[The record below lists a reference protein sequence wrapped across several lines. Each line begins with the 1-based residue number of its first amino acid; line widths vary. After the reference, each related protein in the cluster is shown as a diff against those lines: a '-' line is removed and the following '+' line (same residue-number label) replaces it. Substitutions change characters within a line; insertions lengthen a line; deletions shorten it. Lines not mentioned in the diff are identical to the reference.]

1 MKIVSLGTVA
11 KFINGYAF
19 KSSGRS
25 IDGLKVIRIQ
35 NLTDPNKPYNRTTEK
50 VDERYLVRRGD
61 ILVSWSATLDV
72 FEWRDADALLNQHI
86 FKVEHDE
93 TIIDKYYFKY
103 VLKQSIEAMKQFT
116 HGSTMKHIVR
126 KDFLNHEI
134 PLPSLEEQK
143 RIVRELDAADAL
155 RQKRKQ
161 AIALLDDY
169 LKAVFLE
176 MFGDPVENPKG
187 WENDKF
193 GNIGTLGRGI
203 SKHRPRNAP
212 DLLGGI
218 HPLIQTGDVAN
229 AGMFIKDFHATY
241 SDLGLS
247 QSKKWTKGTLCITIA
262 ANIAKTGILTFDA
275 CFPDS
280 VVGFIPN
287 PEKTN
292 NVFMHFWMSF
302 FQKILEANAPESA
315 QKNINL
321 QILRNLDIIVP
332 PIELQNKF
340 ADIVKKVELVRDKMK
355 HQESQLETN
364 FNALMQRI
372 FQPTP

>member
-1 MKIVSLGTVA
+1 MEIVKLEKVA

-19 KSSGRS
+19 KPSGWS
-25 IDGLKVIRIQ
+25 NAGMKIIRIQ
-35 NLTDPNKPYNRTTEK
+35 NLTDTTKPFNRTQEK
-50 VDERYLVRRGD
+50 VDSKYVVKKGD

-72 FEWRDADALLNQHI
+72 FEWQDEDALLNQHI
-86 FKVEHDE
+86 FKVEFNE
-93 TIIDKYYFKY
+93 KIIDKYYFKY
-103 VLKQSIEAMKQFT
+103 VLKNSIDAMKQFT

-134 PLPSLEEQK
+134 PLPSIEEQK
-143 RIVRELDAADAL
+143 CIVRELDAADAL

-161 AIALLDDY
+161 AMTLLDDY

-176 MFGDPVENPKG
+176 IFGDPVMNPKG
-187 WENDKF
+187 WGKDKF
-193 GNIGTLGRGI
+193 GNIGTLDRGI

-212 DLLGGI
+212 ELLGGN

-241 SDLGLS
+241 SDSGLS
-247 QSKKWTKGTLCITIA
+247 QSKKWAKGTLCITIA

-280 VVGFIPN
+280 VAGFIPN
-287 PEKTN
+287 PKKTN

-302 FQKILEANAPESA
+302 FQKILEMNAPESA

-321 QILRNLDIIVP
+321 KTLRDLDVIVP

-340 ADIVKKVELVRDKMK
+340 AEIVEKVELMNGKMT
-355 HQESQLETN
+355 HQGFQFEAN
-364 FNALMQRI
+364 FNALMQRA
-372 FQPTP
+372 FNQT